1 MQASDITLES
11 IDKVCQFLMEKNPQ
25 EVCDKIYENY
35 ATLLQDAVVESKEQV
50 FVNQNPRRTLLS
62 KETRDVLESVF
73 AKKRFLNCL
82 ECRII
87 ARRLYLSET
96 QVRIW
101 FSNKRAR
108 YNSAS

>member
-73 AKKRFLNCL
+73 AKKSMHGRLIFSFFLFLFFFLN
-82 ECRII
+82 
-87 ARRLYLSET
+87 
-96 QVRIW
+96 
-101 FSNKRAR
+101 
-108 YNSAS
+108 